1 MCCYDQNCPGVA
13 SVNGG
18 NGSSAFGRGIRFG
31 GGLLLGL
38 FALPLVGVAL
48 MAGLLGVWA
57 VSERLWPPEKVLDP
71 LIWTVGRD
79 IAPAGGA
86 TILIRGRE
94 DAEVTRQ
101 TCREACDDLIY
112 WHSTLERIEV
122 RDAKGRCI
130 VCRDEGGALPFQKPK
145 RWALGGR
152 PLELT
157 ERVVR

>member
-1 MCCYDQNCPGVA
+1 MA
-13 SVNGG
+13 LVNSR
-18 NGSSAFGRGIRFG
+18 NGSSAFARVMRFS

-38 FALPLVGVAL
+38 FALPLVGVVL
-48 MAGLLGVWA
+48 MASLLGVWA

-86 TILIRGRE
+86 TILIRGSK

-112 WHSTLERIEV
+112 WYSTLARIEV

-130 VCRDEGGALPFQKPK
+130 VCRDAGGSLPFKKPK

-152 PLELT
+152 PLQLT